1 MMTVRRSN
9 SRGHARHGW
18 LDSRHSF
25 SFANYYDPRFM
36 GISALRVI
44 NDDWVKP
51 GYGFDTHPHRDME
64 IISYVLAGQIE
75 HKDTMG
81 FHTVLNAGDVQV
93 MSAGT
98 GILHSEYNPSN
109 EDDLNFLQIW
119 IQPDRRGVTPR
130 YQQMNIA
137 DHQGLSL
144 IASSDGRDGSLSLHQ
159 DASLYNL
166 RLDHQPLQRV
176 LQPERSYYL
185 HLTGGTV
192 TANGITLGAGDAIGL
207 SAETTLSLTDTRQL
221 DALLFELP

>member
-1 MMTVRRSN
+1 MISLRRSN

-36 GISALRVI
+36 GVSALRVI

-81 FHTVLNAGDVQV
+81 FHTVLSAGDVQV

-109 EDDLNFLQIW
+109 EEDLNFLQIW
-119 IQPDRRGVTPR
+119 IQPDRTGVTPR

-144 IASSDGRDGSLSLHQ
+144 IASADGREGSLLIQQ
-159 DASLYNL
+159 DASLYSV
-166 RLDHQPLQRV
+166 RLDQPQQLA
-176 LQPERSYYL
+176 LQPDRRYYL
-185 HLTGGTV
+185 HLISGTLS
-192 TANGITLGAGDAIGL
+192 ANEVQLSAGDAISL
-207 SAETTLSLTDTRQL
+207 SAESVLQLTDCQQA
-221 DALLFELP
+221 DALLFDLP